1 VRTTL
6 DIDDDVL
13 LAAKERARRE
23 RRSAGSV
30 LSQLARLGL
39 TASTVGEP
47 VRADFG
53 FEPLPSRGG
62 VVTNALIDELADEL
76 EA

>member
-13 LAAKERARRE
+13 LAAKATARRE
-23 RRSAGSV
+23 RRSTGAV
-30 LSQLARLGL
+30 LSEWARRGL
-39 TASTVGEP
+39 SAAHGGEP
-47 VRADFG
+47 GHAEFG

-62 VVTNALIDELADEL
+62 GHQRAHR
-76 EA
+76 